1 VVANHRG
8 GGESSVIV
16 TTLLFLT
23 TWTSAMT
30 ALWINNPGFDTDHRH
45 RHRGGMLTKTPPPT
59 ELQIPATVTTL
70 LNYML
75 AITIVSHLEKK
86 LLINFILLAGMCYNG
101 RWQQRFHQFLSRH
114 HENKQVADRDK
125 CFLCLRRTAFRNIKQ
140 NITKIITV

>member
-1 VVANHRG
+1 VVANHRR

-45 RHRGGMLTKTPPPT
+45 CHGHRGGILTKTPPPT

-70 LNYML
+70 R
-75 AITIVSHLEKK
+75 ATIK
-86 LLINFILLAGMCYNG
+86 
-101 RWQQRFHQFLSRH
+101 
-114 HENKQVADRDK
+114 NKMY
-125 CFLCLRRTAFRNIKQ
+125 RT
-140 NITKIITV
+140 

>member
-30 ALWINNPGFDTDHRH
+30 ALWINNPCFDTDHRH
-45 RHRGGMLTKTPPPT
+45 RHHGGMLTKTPPPT

-70 LNYML
+70 
-75 AITIVSHLEKK
+75 
-86 LLINFILLAGMCYNG
+86 
-101 RWQQRFHQFLSRH
+101 
-114 HENKQVADRDK
+114 
-125 CFLCLRRTAFRNIKQ
+125 
-140 NITKIITV
+140 

>member
-23 TWTSAMT
+23 TWTLAMT

-45 RHRGGMLTKTPPPT
+45 RGGMLTKTLPPT

-70 LNYML
+70 TEMP
-75 AITIVSHLEKK
+75 
-86 LLINFILLAGMCYNG
+86 
-101 RWQQRFHQFLSRH
+101 
-114 HENKQVADRDK
+114 
-125 CFLCLRRTAFRNIKQ
+125 
-140 NITKIITV
+140 

>member
-1 VVANHRG
+1 MVANHRG

-30 ALWINNPGFDTDHRH
+30 ALWINNPGFDTYHRH

-70 LNYML
+70 F
-75 AITIVSHLEKK
+75 A
-86 LLINFILLAGMCYNG
+86 ANG
-101 RWQQRFHQFLSRH
+101 ISREGDDESAQH
-114 HENKQVADRDK
+114 RRSVVYD
-125 CFLCLRRTAFRNIKQ
+125 CLVF
-140 NITKIITV
+140 

>member
-16 TTLLFLT
+16 TTLQFLT

-45 RHRGGMLTKTPPPT
+45 RHRHRGGMLTKTPPPT

-70 LNYML
+70 TLTFDLDIQTL
-75 AITIVSHLEKK
+75 ARFLYNVPNSQVSSS
-86 LLINFILLAGMCYNG
+86 Y
-101 RWQQRFHQFLSRH
+101 
-114 HENKQVADRDK
+114 V
-125 CFLCLRRTAFRNIKQ
+125 
-140 NITKIITV
+140 